1 MKARLY
7 AIPASH
13 PSFAAQVMLER
24 KGIQYSRVDL
34 PQWFHRGALRALRFP
49 GTTVPALVLEGRRV
63 QTSKAIA
70 RLLDEVQPEPR
81 LVPADPAARAQV
93 EEIET
98 WADGD
103 LQQMCRRL
111 VYWALPRHREAV
123 DSYLE
128 GSKMLLPRFM
138 VKPLAPAVIRI
149 LARGHAATD
158 DAVRA
163 DLAALPGILDRID
176 GWIADGVIGG
186 AQPNVADLQV
196 ATSLALLMTHDD
208 LRPFIEDRPGG
219 KLARRLTP
227 GYPGRMPAAFPAEWL
242 SALTERASSP
252 AGGGTP
258 AGP

>member
-24 KGIQYSRVDL
+24 KGIDYSRVDL
-34 PQWFHRGALRALRFP
+34 PQWFHRAALRALRFR
-49 GTTVPALVLEGRRV
+49 GTTVPALVLDGRRV

-81 LVPADPAARAQV
+81 LVPEDPDLRAKV
-93 EEIET
+93 EAIET

-103 LQQMCRRL
+103 LQQYCRRL
-111 VYWALPRHREAV
+111 IYWALPRHREAI

-138 VKPLAPAVIRI
+138 VKPLAPAIIRI
-149 LARGHAATD
+149 LAKNHGSTD

-163 DLAALPGILDRID
+163 DLAALPAILDHVD
-176 GWIADGVIGG
+176 QAIADGVIGG
-186 AQPNVADLQV
+186 AEPNVADLQV
-196 ATSLALLMTHDD
+196 ATSLALLMTHED
-208 LRPFIEDRPGG
+208 LRPFIAARPGG
-219 KLARRLTP
+219 KLAQRVTP
-227 GYPGRMPAAFPAEWL
+227 GYPGRMPAAFPDAWLAPLAE
-242 SALTERASSP
+242 
-252 AGGGTP
+252 
-258 AGP
+258 